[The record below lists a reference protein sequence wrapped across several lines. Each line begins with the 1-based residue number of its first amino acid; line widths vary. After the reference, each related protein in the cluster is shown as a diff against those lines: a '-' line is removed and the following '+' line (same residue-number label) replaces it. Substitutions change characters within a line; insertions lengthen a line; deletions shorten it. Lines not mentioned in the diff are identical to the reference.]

1 MNIKNHNPF
10 NRKTDDSDNESESN
24 RWIISYADFITLL
37 FALFV
42 VLYAMSTVNQQK
54 YETVFQSISKAFKVR
69 TPVITPMLPYEENNS
84 TINTSVSTLKPD
96 SDLINTEFD
105 MIKKNIH
112 QTFDGTLPD
121 NLVSIRDDRDW
132 IEIELKN
139 SLLFDPGSA
148 RLIKASNDLMEKIAK
163 TLSSISNIIQVEGFT
178 DDSPMQNE
186 QYPSNWELSGARA
199 AAIVRKLEELGIQS
213 ERMSAVGYGQ
223 NYPIAD
229 NELDGGPA
237 KNRRVKLLILK
248 YPKRQRLEA
257 VKFTSP
263 EETNKKAIS
272 QNPQDMH
279 PVDLE
284 DGKIRYT
291 NVKDR
296 KASSFDLKP

>member
-1 MNIKNHNPF
+1 MKSNPYNPF
-10 NRKTDDSDNESESN
+10 RQEPENTDTSESN

-54 YETVFQSISKAFKVR
+54 YESVFQSISKAFKIR
-69 TPVITPMLPYEENNS
+69 TPVITPMPPYEENNS
-84 TINTSVSTLKPD
+84 TINTSVSIVKPD
-96 SDLINTEFD
+96 TNLINTEFD

-112 QTFDGTLPD
+112 ETFDGVLPD
-121 NLVSIRDDRDW
+121 NLVSIRDDKDW

-139 SLLFDPGSA
+139 SVLFDPGSA
-148 RLIKASNDLMEKIAK
+148 RLIKASNDLIGKIAHI
-163 TLSSISNIIQVEGFT
+163 LSSVPNIIQVEGFT
-178 DDSPMQNE
+178 DDAPMQNA

-213 ERMSAVGYGQ
+213 ERMSAVGYGK

-237 KNRRVKLLILK
+237 QNRRVKLLILK
-248 YPKRQRLEA
+248 YPKRQRLEIT
-257 VKFTSP
+257 KFNAPDAS
-263 EETNKKAIS
+263 NKKAIS
-272 QNPQDMH
+272 QNPQDIH
-279 PVDLE
+279 PVDLD
-284 DGKIRYT
+284 DGNIRFT

>member
-1 MNIKNHNPF
+1 MKTNNNPF
-10 NRKTDDSDNESESN
+10 NRQSDDSDNESESN

-54 YETVFQSISKAFKVR
+54 YETVFQSISKAFKIR
-69 TPVITPMLPYEENNS
+69 TPVITPLLPYEENNS
-84 TINTSVSTLKPD
+84 TINTSVSIVKPD
-96 SDLINTEFD
+96 TNLINTEFD

-148 RLIKASNDLMEKIAK
+148 RLIKSSNDLMEKIANI
-163 TLSSISNIIQVEGFT
+163 LSSIPNIIQVEGFT

-223 NYPIAD
+223 NYPVAD

-237 KNRRVKLLILK
+237 QNRRVKLLVLK
-248 YPKRQRLEA
+248 YPKRQRLEIT
-257 VKFTSP
+257 KFISP
-263 EETNKKAIS
+263 EATNKKAIS

-279 PVDLE
+279 PVNLD

>member
-1 MNIKNHNPF
+1 MTFNPKYTF
-10 NRKTDDSDNESESN
+10 NKKQFDEDNQTDSN
-24 RWIISYADFITLL
+24 RWVISYADFITLL

-54 YETVFQSISKAFKVR
+54 YETVFQSISKAFKIR
-69 TPVITPMLPYEENNS
+69 TPVMTPVLPYEENNS
-84 TINTSVSTLKPD
+84 SINTSVSIVKPD
-96 SDLINTEFD
+96 TNLINTEFD

-112 QTFDGTLPD
+112 ETFDGVLPD

-148 RLIKASNDLMEKIAK
+148 KLIKASNDLMKKIAD
-163 TLSSISNIIQVEGFT
+163 TLSSIPNIVQVEGFT
-178 DDSPMQNE
+178 DDAPMQNE

-213 ERMSAVGYGQ
+213 ERMSAVGYGK
-223 NYPIAD
+223 NYPVAD

-237 KNRRVKLLILK
+237 QNRRVKLLILK
-248 YPKRQRLEA
+248 YPKRQRLEVTTFHSPA
-257 VKFTSP
+257 TSS
-263 EETNKKAIS
+263 KKLTS
-272 QNPQDMH
+272 QNPQDIH
-279 PVDLE
+279 PVNLD

>member
-1 MNIKNHNPF
+1 MKFNHHNLY
-10 NRKTDDSDNESESN
+10 NQQKSDSDDESESN

-54 YETVFQSISKAFKVR
+54 YETVFQSISKAFKIR

-84 TINTSVSTLKPD
+84 TINTSVSIVKPD
-96 SDLINTEFD
+96 TNLINTEFD

-112 QTFDGTLPD
+112 ETFDAVLPD

-148 RLIKASNDLMEKIAK
+148 RLIKASDVLMEKIAH
-163 TLSSISNIIQVEGFT
+163 TLGSVSNIIQIEGFT

-213 ERMSAVGYGQ
+213 ERMSAVGYGK

-237 KNRRVKLLILK
+237 QNRRVKLLILK
-248 YPKRQRLEA
+248 YPKRQRLEIT
-257 VKFTSP
+257 KFIPTDI
-263 EETNKKAIS
+263 TNKKVIS
-272 QNPQDMH
+272 KNPQDIH
-279 PVDLE
+279 PVDLD